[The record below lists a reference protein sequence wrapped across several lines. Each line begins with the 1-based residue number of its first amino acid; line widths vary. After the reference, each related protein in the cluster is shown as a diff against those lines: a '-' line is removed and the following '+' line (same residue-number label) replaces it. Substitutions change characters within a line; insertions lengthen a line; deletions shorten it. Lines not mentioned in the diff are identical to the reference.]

1 MYYNYRKER
10 IKNLIIIA
18 IILSVA
24 IISTH
29 YIYYKFKDELVD
41 LEISKGRYS
50 KEYFEKKIAFDKWQ
64 LKNRERWIRVPM
76 SESVRGYRYYKI
88 KVDNNIDRKFLEQII
103 LPCCAHYCCSF
114 EWI

>member
-29 YIYYKFKDELVD
+29 YILYQGKSVLV
-41 LEISKGRYS
+41 Y
-50 KEYFEKKIAFDKWQ
+50 
-64 LKNRERWIRVPM
+64 V
-76 SESVRGYRYYKI
+76 
-88 KVDNNIDRKFLEQII
+88 
-103 LPCCAHYCCSF
+103 
-114 EWI
+114 